1 MYQWIFVCGILF
13 AFYNAWGIGAN
24 DCANSFA
31 TSVGAKVLT
40 LRQAVVVAAIFEF
53 SGAVL
58 MGSHVTDTVR
68 KSIVS
73 INIFEN
79 NPGALMYGM
88 LCADLSSALWLT
100 IATYF
105 KYPVS
110 TTHSIIGAIV
120 GFSLVYGGKDAIVWN
135 KIGLIVVSWVASPL
149 IAGIIAYG
157 VFWALHRYVFSKDNS
172 LQRTY
177 YLFPI
182 LTFFTFFINVLFI
195 IYKGS
200 PKLDLDELPFWICML
215 ISIGVGLVTAFFSQ
229 YFYIPY
235 VKNKIMNKNIANVM
249 NINEMKLD
257 NGELGLRTKSYIGAI
272 VKPTLQLEEL
282 GESTDDVDDA
292 DVCDFQYNKEES
304 VEYNIKKSKKY
315 VSDLELYK
323 LNTDIKVLHDNA
335 AKIDEESDKLCS
347 WIQII
352 TACFSSFAHGSNDVA
367 NSVAPLATIFLIYQ
381 EGDLLET
388 SEVPIWILVV
398 GGVGIVLGLA
408 TWGYKIID
416 RIGRELTKITPSRG
430 FVIELAAATTVIIAS
445 RAEIPVSTTHCQVGS
460 VVGCGFTGGRK
471 NIKWSLVKGILFSWL
486 ITLPITGFLSA
497 ALFSF
502 GYYSP
507 YMMAPPNMTN
517 MTNMTNYSGS
527 RSYLDSGFG
536 FESGTDLDS
545 GSGLLGL

>member
-1 MYQWIFVCGILF
+1 MYQWIFVCGIFF

-40 LRQAVVVAAIFEF
+40 MRQAVVVAAIFEF
-53 SGAVL
+53 GGAVL

-73 INIFEN
+73 IDIFDH

-88 LCADLSSALWLT
+88 LCADLASALWLT
-100 IATYF
+100 MATYF

-120 GFSLVYGGKDAIVWN
+120 GFSLAYGGKDAIVWD
-135 KIGLIVVSWVASPL
+135 KIGLIVASWVASPL

-157 VFWALHRYVFSKDNS
+157 MFWVLQRYVFSKDNS

-200 PKLDLDELPFWICML
+200 PKLDLDELPLWKCML
-215 ISIGVGLVTAFFSQ
+215 ISMSIGGGTALMSH
-229 YFYIPY
+229 YLYIPY
-235 VKNKIMNKNIANVM
+235 VKKNIQNKRQIAHTDDLKEKIETNMDDVC
-249 NINEMKLD
+249 
-257 NGELGLRTKSYIGAI
+257 ELGIRTKSYIQAT
-272 VKPTLQLEEL
+272 VRPSLQLEEL
-282 GESTDDVDDA
+282 RASTDVDEQG
-292 DVCDFQYNKEES
+292 VYDFQYNKEES

-323 LNTDIKVLHDNA
+323 LNTDIDVLHDNA
-335 AKIDEESDKLCS
+335 AKIDEDSDNLCS
-347 WIQII
+347 WMQII

-367 NSVAPLATIFLIYQ
+367 NAIAPLATIFMIYQ
-381 EGDLLET
+381 EGQLLET

-445 RAEIPVSTTHCQVGS
+445 RAEIPVSTTHCQVGRVIGS
-460 VVGCGFTGGRK
+460 GVTGGKK
-471 NIKWSLVKGILFSWL
+471 NIKRGLVKGILFSWL

-507 YMMAPPNMTN
+507 YMMMPPNMS
-517 MTNMTNYSGS
+517 NYSDVCIG
-527 RSYLDSGFG
+527 YDFV
-536 FESGTDLDS
+536 S
-545 GSGLLGL
+545 GSGSDSGLEL